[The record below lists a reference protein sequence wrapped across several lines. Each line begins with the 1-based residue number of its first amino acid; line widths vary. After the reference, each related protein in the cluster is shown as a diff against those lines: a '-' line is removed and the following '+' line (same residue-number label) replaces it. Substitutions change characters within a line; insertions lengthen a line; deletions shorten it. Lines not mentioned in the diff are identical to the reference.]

1 MRSEKLCGARQ
12 AFFGITALLLLGAVV
27 SLAQTFE
34 PNMWRPLRW
43 RSIGPQRGGRVLAVA
58 GVAGDA
64 DVYYFGAVAGG
75 VWKTTNGGENWT
87 PLTDTTDIRSVG
99 AIAVAPSDPNVIY
112 VGTGESCIRGDIS
125 DGDGMWKSTDAGK
138 TWTHIHLEDTRH
150 IARIAVDPSNA
161 NVVLVAAMG
170 HAFGPNPERGVYRS
184 TDGGNTWTKTLFKD
198 DKTGAIDL
206 SMDPH
211 NSRIVYAALYQ
222 FVRTPWG
229 FDSGGPGSGIY
240 RSADGGVTWT
250 QIRGRGLPNGVLG
263 RIGLAVSGA
272 DGNRVYAIIEAER
285 GGVYRSDNGGD
296 SWQFLT
302 GDHNLTQRAWYFHH
316 IFADPKNVDTVY
328 VLNTSILRSIDGGH
342 TFANFRGLHGDN
354 HGFWID
360 PTNPDWIIN
369 SNDGGASVTH
379 NAGRTWSTEDNQP
392 TAEFYH
398 VDTDSRIPYMVYGAQ
413 QDNSTVA
420 ISSRGGGGRGG
431 GGSEFYD
438 VGGGES
444 GWVVPKRDNP
454 DVTYAGSYDG
464 LLTEY
469 NHATGASRDINPWP
483 LNPMGSGAADIAQRF
498 QWTFPI
504 ATSPHDPSVI
514 YAGSQFVLMSNNGGS
529 SWTPISPDITR
540 NDKSKQGPAGGS
552 LSHDNTS
559 VEYYDTVFCIA
570 ESPLTKGEIWAGTD
584 DGLVQLTRDGG
595 KTWANVSPKGIPE
608 WIKVSIVEPSAIS
621 DGTAYVALDS
631 QKLDDMRPYIY
642 KTSDF
647 GKSWTKIINGIPD
660 GVVTHSVKA
669 DPKKKGLLVA
679 GTESGVYVS
688 FDDGANWKSFRL
700 NMPNTPVHDL
710 VFKDNDLVIATHG
723 RAFYSLDNIS
733 ALREMSADAMNADVH
748 VFTPIAAIR
757 GGRGGGGLTLDYWL
771 KAAPQGPV
779 SIEISDSS
787 GKVIRTFTS
796 AGRGGARGAG
806 AEGAPPPEEEAGA
819 GGGGGGRGG
828 RGGFGGG
835 ATPTTTPGLNRFTW
849 DLRTD
854 PPSEVPGAVYWAG
867 RGGGAVVPTGTY
879 NVKITAGGQSYT
891 TKVEVKT
898 DPRIHV
904 SQADL
909 DKQFQFATEL
919 NQRITAGH
927 DAINQIRGL
936 RQQIVLLK
944 QRLPA
949 TPENKAITDAADAL
963 DKRMTEV
970 EEELIQ
976 TKSTSGE
983 DALNFPIKVVNQ
995 LVALVGSVESAD
1007 AAPTAQAHA
1016 VFEVLNKKL
1025 TEQLAKW
1032 DEIQKKDLADFN
1044 AKMRQANV
1052 PGISVPPAQ
1061 PAGAGGRG
1069 GRRGG

>member
-1 MRSEKLCGARQ
+1 MRLNKWWGARQ
-12 AFFGITALLLLGAVV
+12 ILFGISALLLLGAVV

-43 RSIGPQRGGRVLAVA
+43 RLIGPQRGGRVLAVA
-58 GVAGDA
+58 GVAGDP
-64 DVYYFGAVAGG
+64 DTYYFGAVAGG

-125 DGDGMWKSTDAGK
+125 DGDGMWKSMDAGK

-150 IARIAVDPSNA
+150 IARIAVDPNNA
-161 NVVLVAAMG
+161 NIVLVAAMG

-184 TDGGNTWTKTLFKD
+184 TDGGNTWAKTLFKD

-206 SMDPH
+206 SMDAH
-211 NSRIVYAALYQ
+211 NPRIVFAALYQ

-240 RSADGGVTWT
+240 RSTDGGATWT
-250 QIRGRGLPNGVLG
+250 QIRGRGLPNGNLG
-263 RIGLAVSGA
+263 RIGLSVSGA

-316 IFADPKNVDTVY
+316 IFADPKNADTVY
-328 VLNTSILRSIDGGH
+328 VLNTSILRSIDGGR

-454 DVTYAGSYDG
+454 DITYAGSYDG

-483 LNPMGSGAADIAQRF
+483 LNPMGSGAANIAQRF

-504 ATSPHDPSVI
+504 AASPHDPNVI
-514 YAGSQFVLMSNNGGS
+514 YAGSQFVLVSNNGGS
-529 SWTPISPDITR
+529 SWTQISPDITR
-540 NDKSKQGPAGGS
+540 NDKSKQGDAGGS

-570 ESPLTKGEIWAGTD
+570 ESTLAKGEIWAGTD

-595 KTWANVSPKGIPE
+595 KTWTNVTPKGIPE
-608 WIKVSIVEPSAIS
+608 WIKVSIVDPSAIS

-631 QKLDDMRPYIY
+631 QKLDEMHPYIY
-642 KTSDF
+642 KTNDF
-647 GKSWTKIINGIPD
+647 GKTWTKITSGIPD
-660 GVVTHSVKA
+660 VVTHSVKA
-669 DPKKKGLLVA
+669 DPKKKGLLFA
-679 GTESGVYVS
+679 GTESGVYIS

-710 VFKDNDLVIATHG
+710 ILKDNDLVIATHG
-723 RAFYSLDNIS
+723 RSFYSLDNIS
-733 ALREMSADAMNADVH
+733 ALREMSADAMNADAH
-748 VFTPIAAIR
+748 VFTPTPAIR

-771 KAAPQGPV
+771 KAAPQGPLT
-779 SIEISDSS
+779 IEISDNS

-796 AGRGGARGAG
+796 AGRGGRGAG
-806 AEGAPPPEEEAGA
+806 AEGAPPEEEAGA
-819 GGGGGGRGG
+819 GGGGGGGRGG

-854 PPSEVPGAVYWAG
+854 PPTDAIPTPVYWGG
-867 RGGGAVVPTGTY
+867 RIGGAVVSTGSY
-879 NVKITAGGQSYT
+879 NVKLTAGGQSYT
-891 TKVEVKT
+891 TKMEVKT

-909 DKQFQFATEL
+909 DKQFQFATQL

-927 DAINQIRGL
+927 EAINQIRGL
-936 RQQIVLLK
+936 RQQITLLK

-949 TPENKAITDAADAL
+949 NAENKPVLDAADAL
-963 DKRMTEV
+963 DKSMTAV

-976 TKSTSGE
+976 TKATAGE

-995 LVALVGSVESAD
+995 LVALFSSVEGAD
-1007 AAPTAQAHA
+1007 AAPTAQAYA
-1016 VFEVLNKKL
+1016 VYEVLNKKL

-1032 DEIQKKDLADFN
+1032 DEIQKKELADLN
-1044 AKMRQANV
+1044 AKMRQSNV